1 MSEAVRFS
9 EQDLDLFRD
18 ASGDRNPLHL
28 SADYASRTPYGQR
41 VVYGVLGA
49 IACLG
54 RLNLSGKPLI
64 SSLTAEFLRPMFL
77 GIDYAVKVT
86 ERGNSLS
93 VRLFDGT
100 VPLLSVTVVLAET
113 GEATGGSTCSGAQSK
128 FQTATAVYRGASE
141 VQPGETVQGEYI
153 CDGPALIALSRRWS
167 LNTGTLV
174 PAALL
179 WSSYLIG
186 MELPGESA
194 LFSRMALHFES
205 NAGFAPGFG
214 YHAKVRTFN
223 TGLSQLRIDFA
234 LKAGDQ
240 RLAYGECTAFI
251 RSRLDP
257 VSATTLQSVTE
268 PSDALAGKRALVIGA
283 SRGLGAALAGLLTLQ
298 GAETISVSRS
308 GPDSENG
315 DAADVDW
322 LLSLRARIEQAGTLD
337 FLVCNAFPAL
347 LPLRLE
353 PNGFSRISGYVTQA
367 TNLVLA
373 PLCAF
378 LEVLNKSAGCAV
390 IVSSVAVEQPVR
402 EWPHYIAAKSAIE
415 ALAHV
420 AAMQYPRVSLLIVR
434 PERLLTEMTNTPMGR
449 QNALPPEQFAATV
462 VERLKHPMRPG
473 AVEILTPSKPQ
484 VYANP

>member
-41 VVYGVLGA
+41 VVYGALGA

-54 RLNLSGKPLI
+54 KLDLSGRPPI
-64 SSLTAEFLRPMFL
+64 GSITAEFLRPMFL

-86 ERGNSLS
+86 DKGNTLS
-93 VRLFDGT
+93 ARLFDGT
-100 VPLLSVTVVLAET
+100 VPLLSLTLVLSEAAERDC
-113 GEATGGSTCSGAQSK
+113 EHDFAPVEPK
-128 FQTATAVYRGASE
+128 FQTTTAVYRAAPE
-141 VQPGETVQGEYI
+141 VQPGETVEGKYT
-153 CDGPALIALSRRWS
+153 CDGPALIALCRNWG
-167 LNTGTLV
+167 LGTKTLA

-194 LFSRMALHFES
+194 LFSRLALHFQPT
-205 NAGFAPGFG
+205 AGSGSGFG

-223 TGLSQLRIDFA
+223 AGLSQLRIDFS
-234 LKAGDQ
+234 LTAGDQ
-240 RLAYGECTAFI
+240 PLAYGECTAFV

-257 VSATTLQSVTE
+257 VSATTLQAVTE

-283 SRGLGAALAGLLTLQ
+283 SRGLGAALAGLLRLQ
-298 GAETISVSRS
+298 GAETVAISRS
-308 GPDSENG
+308 GPDSERG
-315 DAADVDW
+315 DAADLDW
-322 LLSLRARIEQAGTLD
+322 LLSLRANIEQIGTLD

-353 PNGFSRISGYVTQA
+353 PNGFSRIADYVSQA
-367 TNLVLA
+367 TKLALA

-378 LEVLNKSAGCAV
+378 LEVLNKSGGCAV
-390 IVSSVAVEQPVR
+390 IISSVAVEQPVR
-402 EWPHYIAAKSAIE
+402 EWPHYVAAKAAIE
-415 ALAHV
+415 AFAHV
-420 AAMQYPRVSLLIVR
+420 AAMQYPRASILIVR

-449 QNALPPEQFAATV
+449 QNALPPERFAATI
-462 VERLKHPMRPG
+462 VERLKSPMKPG
-473 AVEILTPSKPQ
+473 TVEILKST
-484 VYANP
+484 A